1 MKLNSEAVPAGGG
14 AAGTNSF
21 KGEVGGRQ
29 RSEVSYLLGA
39 GPMHLAIIKEGG
51 HPCGLI

>member
-14 AAGTNSF
+14 AAGIHSF

-29 RSEVSYLLGA
+29 RSEVSFTYWEPVLCTW
-39 GPMHLAIIKEGG
+39 P
-51 HPCGLI
+51 

>member
-1 MKLNSEAVPAGGG
+1 MKPNSEAVPAGGG

-29 RSEVSYLLGA
+29 RSEVSFTYWELVLCTW
-39 GPMHLAIIKEGG
+39 P
-51 HPCGLI
+51 